1 MGRRD
6 TFVIF
11 EKILKLTP
19 WLGDVFKNQQKITI
33 QEPIVIKD
41 YECFT
46 SVALLSF

>member
-19 WLGDVFKNQQKITI
+19 WLDDAFKNQQKITLC
-33 QEPIVIKD
+33 ESIVIKN

-46 SVALLSF
+46 SEALLCF